1 MTDPV
6 TDYAAKVLEG
16 DIPAGP
22 YVVWACERHFRDLER
37 DDIYLDLAEVQRRI
51 AFFPLLKHWKGE
63 FAGKEFHLSAW
74 QQFRIGSFFGWMRH
88 STRRRR
94 FVEAYTEIPRKNG
107 KTTEAAG
114 IGLSGMLLDGEM
126 GSEVYAVAT
135 KRDQAKIVWE
145 DAKMMV
151 KSTPA
156 LSKRIRAY
164 VSNLN
169 CLQMASKFE
178 ALGRDSKTLDGLNP
192 YYVLYDEFHAYR
204 DPYLRT
210 VMQNG
215 MGSRKDPVEWIITTA
230 GNETETMC
238 YELRE
243 HALNVLDPEQPDFD
257 DDTLFAYVACPYA
270 DDDPGSPAT
279 WATAN
284 PNLGISKSVDFLQRR
299 WDRACQVQSEMNEF
313 LSKQLN
319 IWTSSVE
326 SWLRMAAWEAC
337 DIGSVDLDAV
347 AGRKCYAGLDLAAV
361 NDLSALAMIYP
372 DTDAGHWD
380 VRMRFWCPQENI
392 RDRARFDKVPY
403 DLWAKQGHITPT
415 PGKTTD
421 YAFIE
426 HAILEAHAETPIEAL
441 LYDRW
446 NANQLIRNLEA
457 AGINCVAC
465 GQGYQTQSPALRE
478 IERRVTGQSINHGGH
493 PILRWNANNAQVI
506 RDPADNIKLNKKDP
520 RKRIDG
526 IAALANAAFGIIS
539 DEGDDG
545 PSVYEDRGI
554 IEL

>member
-6 TDYAAKVLEG
+6 TDYASKVLEG

-37 DDIYLDLAEVQRRI
+37 ADVYLDLAEANRRI
-51 AFFPLLKHWKGE
+51 AFFPLLKHWKGD
-63 FAGKEFHLSAW
+63 FAGKAFHLAAW
-74 QQFRIGSFFGWMRH
+74 QQFRIGSFFGWKRTE
-88 STRRRR
+88 TRKRR

-145 DAKMMV
+145 DARMMV
-151 KSTPA
+151 KSTPT

-164 VSNLN
+164 VANLN
-169 CLQMASKFE
+169 CPQMASKFE

-204 DPYLRT
+204 DPYLRS
-210 VMQNG
+210 VMQNAF
-215 MGSRKDPVEWIITTA
+215 GSRADPVEWIITTA

-243 HALNVLDPEQPDFD
+243 HALKVLDPEQPDFD
-257 DDTLFAYVACPYA
+257 DDTLFAYIACPYA
-270 DDDPGSPAT
+270 EDDPGSPDT

-284 PNLGISKSVDFLQRR
+284 PNLGVGKRVDYMQRR

-326 SWLRMAAWEAC
+326 SWLNMTSWEAC
-337 DIGSVDLDAV
+337 NLGPVEPAAV
-347 AGRKCYAGLDLAAV
+347 AGRDCYAGLDLAAV
-361 NDLSALAMIYP
+361 NDLSALALVYP
-372 DTDAGHWD
+372 DTGADRWD
-380 VRMRFWCPQENI
+380 VNMRFWCPEENI

-403 DLWAKQGHITPT
+403 DLWAQKGHITPT

-426 HAILEAHAETPIEAL
+426 HAILQAHAAHPIKAL

-446 NANQLIRNLEA
+446 NSSQLIRNLEA
-457 AGINCVAC
+457 AGVPCVPC
-465 GQGYQTQSPALRE
+465 GQGYKDQTPALRE
-478 IERRVTGQSINHGGH
+478 VERRMLGGTLNHAGH

-506 RDPADNIKLNKKDP
+506 RDPADNIKLSKKDP

-526 IAALANAAFGIIS
+526 VAALANAAFGIIS
-539 DEGDDG
+539 DQE
-545 PSVYEDRGI
+545 PENKNPYRNRGMRS
-554 IEL
+554 L